1 MASMSSIQG
10 IQGIQG
16 RTSPVAPLSALP
28 ALNTS
33 YTPSRHGKAPLENR
47 KASLEVELSRIL
59 QLPVSDQDR
68 EQRAMRIRRHIAL
81 LERHIALLDAANGE
95 RPEFT
100 SVQGRPDREHPES
113 EPQAQPEF
121 SMTEE
126 LQEQSVNEQPAA
138 PRKAPKGGDDYARA
152 MLGSLEALGSL
163 GSLYAPPAAP
173 GAVQPW
179 ENRSE
184 PAKAVRV
191 GRNFDVSI

>member
-1 MASMSSIQG
+1 MSSIQG

-16 RTSPVAPLSALP
+16 RTTPISPLSSLP
-28 ALNTS
+28 ALNSS

-59 QLPVSDQDR
+59 QLPSSEPDR
-68 EQRAMRIRRHIAL
+68 EQRAMRVRRHIAL

-100 SVQGRPDREHPES
+100 EVQGRPDRDRSHSEPES
-113 EPQAQPEF
+113 QEQPEF
-121 SMTEE
+121 SVPEE
-126 LQEQSVNEQPAA
+126 PVNESSA
-138 PRKAPKGGDDYARA
+138 PRKAPQGGDNYARA
-152 MLGSLEALGSL
+152 MLGSLESLGSL

-173 GAVQPW
+173 GTVQPW

-184 PAKAVRV
+184 PAKAVKV
-191 GRNFDVSI
+191 GRNFDVSV